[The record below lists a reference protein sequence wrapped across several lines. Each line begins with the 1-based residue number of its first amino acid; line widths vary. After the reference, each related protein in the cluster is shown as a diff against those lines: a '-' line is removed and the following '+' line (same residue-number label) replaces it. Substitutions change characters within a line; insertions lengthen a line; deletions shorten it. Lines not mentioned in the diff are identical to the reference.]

1 MPPPKSIIIDPVN
14 TCHLKCPYCPT
25 GVKKIRYKKSVMTMT
40 TFKTVIQQIPS
51 LKIIYLFN
59 WGEPFLNPDLHR
71 MIEYA
76 ERKNIFVSVHSNL
89 SLKLNDEALRKIIN
103 SGLDELIVSVDGA
116 SQETYSQYRIGGDFE
131 LVISNIMKLVEM
143 KKQLKS
149 EKPDIT
155 WKLIVNKYNENEIEK
170 AEDMADRLGVSF
182 HLGQIGLGDD
192 LPDFDF
198 DDAVDARKEKWL
210 PLNSKYVREIYRGK
224 YSLPLYENI
233 CGHLFC
239 SPVVNPDGKVTPCCY
254 ATDEQNVFGD
264 LLTESFDN
272 IWNNHMYRSSRNLF
286 VPFLKKISKVETICM
301 RCNNY
306 MNIRSALFHS
316 LIKKER

>member
-1 MPPPKSIIIDPVN
+1 
-14 TCHLKCPYCPT
+14 
-25 GVKKIRYKKSVMTMT
+25 
-40 TFKTVIQQIPS
+40 
-51 LKIIYLFN
+51 
-59 WGEPFLNPDLHR
+59 